1 MLSKQAL
8 DEFKVIWRAEF
19 GEDVPDDIATEEAIN
34 LLTMF
39 NVIYRPIKKEW
50 VDEYEKKQ
58 DEKS

>member
-8 DEFKVIWRAEF
+8 DEFKAIWKAEF
-19 GEDVPDDIATEEAIN
+19 GEDIPDDIATEEAIN

-39 NVIYRPIKKEW
+39 NAIYRPIKKEW

-58 DEKS
+58 GEAS

>member
-8 DEFKVIWRAEF
+8 DEFKAIWRAEF

-39 NVIYRPIKKEW
+39 NAIYRPIKKEW

-58 DEKS
+58 DETS